1 RPGRR
6 GASRARRDQRRVV
19 ATVHLPGEPQPPPVP
34 GPERAGGGSRPRAA
48 TLPTAPAGRRPLAG
62 PPPTG
67 RARTAT
73 QAGARLDLPGRR
85 RVVAVGGRRRAVAA
99 VKAAL
104 YNSHLRTLGGG
115 EQHALAIARWL
126 LGRGHDVDLLARPGV
141 TIGECEARLGVSL
154 TGARV
159 VEIDDDPIA
168 AEKEATAR
176 SASYE
181 LFVNATYASG
191 APSEAERSA
200 VLVYFP
206 V

>member
-1 RPGRR
+1 PPQAAPRPPAAGRR
-6 GASRARRDQRRVV
+6 RRFAGAPPSR
-19 ATVHLPGEPQPPPVP
+19 
-34 GPERAGGGSRPRAA
+34 RAA
-48 TLPTAPAGRRPLAG
+48 PAPAAGAGLDPPAGRRL
-62 PPPTG
+62 
-67 RARTAT
+67 
-73 QAGARLDLPGRR
+73 GAL
-85 RVVAVGGRRRAVAA
+85 GGRRRPVAP

-181 LFVNATYASG
+181 LFVNATYAS
-191 APSEAERSA
+191 
-200 VLVYFP
+200 
-206 V
+206 